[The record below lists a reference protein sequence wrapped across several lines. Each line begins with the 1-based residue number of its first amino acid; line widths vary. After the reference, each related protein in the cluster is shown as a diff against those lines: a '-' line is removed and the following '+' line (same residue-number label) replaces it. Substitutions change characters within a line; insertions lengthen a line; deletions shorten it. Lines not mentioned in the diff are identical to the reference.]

1 MKLYIDGIEV
11 SGAFDDVSPSDG
23 NAFTQLPVNV
33 TIFNLN
39 SLFFSSLAD
48 GNVNIALNSFGGTR
62 ADAIAI
68 DYAELEIQTIS
79 EPLTSVPE
87 PSTIL
92 GIVTLGLGALLS
104 KKRNQDDNNDD

>member
-48 GNVNIALNSFGGTR
+48 GNANIALNSFGGTR
-62 ADAIAI
+62 ADAISI

-92 GIVTLGLGALLS
+92 GIVTLGLGVLLS
-104 KKRNQDDNNDD
+104 KKCNQDNSNDG